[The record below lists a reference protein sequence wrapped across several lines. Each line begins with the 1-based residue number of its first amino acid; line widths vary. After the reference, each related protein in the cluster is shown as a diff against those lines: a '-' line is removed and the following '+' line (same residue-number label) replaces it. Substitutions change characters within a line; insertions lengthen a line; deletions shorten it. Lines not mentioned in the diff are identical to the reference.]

1 VYVSTWVCVCMCI
14 YLQSV
19 FLSSKSK
26 KKILSSHFSPHNF
39 PISRNV
45 NKIASSI
52 CSPFY
57 ICLFKTFSL
66 SLQIREPQL
75 SYNTYL
81 PSGMCDCKYN
91 ANCIPSFLDV
101 LGICVLRKLH
111 LLTFR
116 VRQFHSQGQVN
127 SGYKVKL
134 NEYLF

>member
-1 VYVSTWVCVCMCI
+1 
-14 YLQSV
+14 
-19 FLSSKSK
+19 
-26 KKILSSHFSPHNF
+26 
-39 PISRNV
+39 
-45 NKIASSI
+45 
-52 CSPFY
+52 
-57 ICLFKTFSL
+57 
-66 SLQIREPQL
+66 
-75 SYNTYL
+75 
-81 PSGMCDCKYN
+81 MCDCKYN